1 MTCTSR
7 TNNNLIEFVVRENVK
22 ISFFYVIQK
31 DEYQQVCINRFIFYI
46 ASCLL
51 ASSKTMINKQVVLPG
66 ISEAKYMH
74 YANIVTFDESGID
87 FLRELFNRMN
97 ESVFIF
103 KYRMKEYGI

>member
-1 MTCTSR
+1 MTYTSR

-51 ASSKTMINKQVVLPG
+51 ASSKTMINKQVVEYL
-66 ISEAKYMH
+66 KQ
-74 YANIVTFDESGID
+74 NICIMLILSRLTRVE
-87 FLRELFNRMN
+87 
-97 ESVFIF
+97 
-103 KYRMKEYGI
+103 